1 MTWKPDEIRRLFPAF
16 VNGGAGVYLDNAATT
31 QVPDCVLD
39 AVAGFE
45 RGGRANIHRGLYPL
59 SLKATEA
66 FEEARA
72 AVGRYLGAADPR
84 EIVFT
89 SGATAAINLV
99 AHAFGDS
106 LGPGDEVALSE
117 AEHHSN
123 IVPWQMLR
131 QRRGVG
137 LKILPVDAR
146 GRPDPDRVESAITA
160 RCRLIAVTHCSNVTG
175 AVTDVA
181 PIAARAR
188 QVGALLLLDGAQM
201 AAHGPLDAAALGA
214 DFYVISGHKMF
225 GPTGVG
231 ALWAGRDILQ
241 RMPPFLGGGEM
252 IRAVT
257 FEHTD
262 YAPPP
267 QRFEAGTPPVA
278 QAIGL
283 GAAATWLMDQDWDA
297 AGRHEARLTRGLLEG
312 VRDLEDARVIGPL
325 ENENRIGVVSIAVD
339 GVHSHDIC
347 HILGE
352 RGIAVRGGHHCAQP
366 LMERLGL
373 EATTRASLA
382 LYTTDSE
389 TAAFLD
395 ALGDAIRILR

>member
-39 AVAGFE
+39 AVGGFE
-45 RGGRANIHRGLYPL
+45 RGGRANIRRGLYPL
-59 SLKATEA
+59 SLQATEA

-99 AHAFGDS
+99 AHAFGDT
-106 LGPGDEVALSE
+106 LGPGDEVAISE

-131 QRRGVG
+131 ERRGVG

-146 GRPDPDRVESAITA
+146 GRPDPDRLEAAITT

>member
-1 MTWKPDEIRRLFPAF
+1 MTWNPDDMRRQFPAF
-16 VNGGAGVYLDNAATT
+16 ANGGAGVYLDNASTT

-39 AVAGFE
+39 AVGGFE
-45 RGGRANIHRGLYPL
+45 RSGRANVHRGLYPL

-72 AVGRYLGAADPR
+72 AVGRYVGATAR

-106 LGPGDEVALSE
+106 LGPGDEVVLTE

-131 QRRGVG
+131 QRRGVE
-137 LKILPVDAR
+137 LKILPVDAG
-146 GRPDPDRVESAITA
+146 GRLDPGGIEAVITE
-160 RCRLIAVTHCSNVTG
+160 RCRLLAVTHCSNVTG

-181 PIAARAR
+181 VLAARAR
-188 QVGALLLLDGAQM
+188 QVGALVLLDGAQM

-214 DFYVISGHKMF
+214 DFYVLSGHKMF

-231 ALWAGRDILQ
+231 ALWARTDILE
-241 RMPPFLGGGEM
+241 RMAPFQGGGEM
-252 IRAVT
+252 IRSVT

-267 QRFEAGTPPVA
+267 ARFEAGTPPVA

-283 GAAATWLMDQDWDA
+283 GAAATWLRGQDWDA
-297 AGRHEARLTRGLLEG
+297 AKRHEAGLTRGLIEGIGDLEG
-312 VRDLEDARVIGPL
+312 VRVIGPL
-325 ENENRIGVVSIAVD
+325 ENADRIGVVSIAVD
-339 GVHSHDIC
+339 GVHPHDIC

-366 LMERLGL
+366 LMESLGL
-373 EATTRASLA
+373 EATTRVSLA
-382 LYTTDSE
+382 LYNGAED

-395 ALGDAIRILR
+395 ALGDAIRVLR

>member
-1 MTWKPDEIRRLFPAF
+1 MTWRPDEIRRLFPAF
-16 VNGGAGVYLDNAATT
+16 ANGGAGVYLDNAATT

-45 RGGRANIHRGLYPL
+45 RGGRANVHRGLYPL

-72 AVGRYLGAADPR
+72 AVGRYMGADAQ

-106 LGPGDEVALSE
+106 LGPGDEVVLSE

-131 QRRGVG
+131 ERRGVG
-137 LKILPVDAR
+137 LKILPVDAS
-146 GRPDPDRVESAITA
+146 GRPDPDRLEAAVTD
-160 RCRLIAVTHCSNVTG
+160 RCRLVAVTHCSNVTG

-181 PIAARAR
+181 PIAARVR
-188 QVGALLLLDGAQM
+188 EVGARLLLDGAQM

-214 DFYVISGHKMF
+214 DFYVLSGHKMF

-231 ALWAGRDILQ
+231 ALWAGRDILE

-262 YAPPP
+262 YAPRPP
-267 QRFEAGTPPVA
+267 ASRPAPRPWHRPSGWGRRPP
-278 QAIGL
+278 G
-283 GAAATWLMDQDWDA
+283 
-297 AGRHEARLTRGLLEG
+297 
-312 VRDLEDARVIGPL
+312 
-325 ENENRIGVVSIAVD
+325 
-339 GVHSHDIC
+339 
-347 HILGE
+347 
-352 RGIAVRGGHHCAQP
+352 
-366 LMERLGL
+366 
-373 EATTRASLA
+373 
-382 LYTTDSE
+382 
-389 TAAFLD
+389 
-395 ALGDAIRILR
+395 

>member
-1 MTWKPDEIRRLFPAF
+1 MSWNPGVIRSQFPAF
-16 VNGGAGVYLDNAATT
+16 ANGGAGVYLDNASTT

-39 AVAGFE
+39 AVGGYE
-45 RGGRANIHRGLYPL
+45 RSGRANVHRGLYPL

-72 AVGRYLGAADPR
+72 AVGRYVGAEAR

-106 LGPGDEVALSE
+106 LGPGDEVVLSA

-131 QRRGVG
+131 QRRGVS
-137 LKILPVDAR
+137 LKILPVDAG
-146 GRPDPDRVESAITA
+146 GRIDPGGVEAAVSE
-160 RCRLIAVTHCSNVTG
+160 RCRLLAVTHCSNVTG

-181 PIAARAR
+181 VLAARAR
-188 QVGALLLLDGAQM
+188 QVGALVLLDGAQM

-214 DFYVISGHKMF
+214 DFYVLSGHKMF
-225 GPTGVG
+225 GPTGIG
-231 ALWAGRDILQ
+231 ALWARTEILE
-241 RMPPFLGGGEM
+241 RMAPFHGGGEM
-252 IRAVT
+252 IRSVT
-257 FEHTD
+257 FDHTD

-267 QRFEAGTPPVA
+267 ARFEAGTPPVA

-283 GAAATWLMDQDWDA
+283 GAAATWLMGQDWDA
-297 AGRHEARLTRGLLEG
+297 AHRHEAGLTRGLIEGIGDLEG
-312 VRDLEDARVIGPL
+312 ARVIGPL
-325 ENENRIGVVSIAVD
+325 ENEDRIGVVSIAVD
-339 GVHSHDIC
+339 GVHPHDIC

-366 LMERLGL
+366 LMESLGL

-382 LYTTDSE
+382 LYNGAED

-395 ALGDAIRILR
+395 AMGEALRVLR

>member
-1 MTWKPDEIRRLFPAF
+1 MTWEPDGIRRQFPAIAG
-16 VNGGAGVYLDNAATT
+16 GGAGVYLDSASTT

-39 AVAGFE
+39 AVGGFE
-45 RGGRANIHRGLYPL
+45 RGGRANVHRGLYPL
-59 SLKATEA
+59 SIQATEA

-72 AVGRYLGAADPR
+72 AVGRYLGADAQ

-106 LGPGDEVALSE
+106 LGPGDEVALTE

-131 QRRGVG
+131 ERRGVG
-137 LKILPVDAR
+137 LNILPIDGS
-146 GRPDPDRVESAITA
+146 GRPDPDRLEAAVTD
-160 RCRLIAVTHCSNVTG
+160 RCRLVAVTHCSNVTG

-188 QVGALLLLDGAQM
+188 EVGALLLLDGAQM
-201 AAHGPLDAAALGA
+201 AAHGPLDSAALGA
-214 DFYVISGHKMF
+214 DFYVLSGHKMF

-231 ALWAGRDILQ
+231 ALWARTAILE

-252 IRAVT
+252 IRTVT
-257 FEHTD
+257 FEETD

-267 QRFEAGTPPVA
+267 ARFEAGTPPIA

-283 GAAATWLMDQDWDA
+283 GAAAAWLMDQDWDA
-297 AGRHEARLTRGLLEG
+297 ARDHEARLTRGLLEG
-312 VRDLEDARVIGPL
+312 VRDLDGARLVGPED
-325 ENENRIGVVSIAVD
+325 NENRIGVVSITVD
-339 GVHSHDIC
+339 GVHPHDIC

-352 RGIAVRGGHHCAQP
+352 RGIAARGGHHCAQP

-382 LYTTDSE
+382 LYTTDEE
-389 TAAFLD
+389 TAAFVD
-395 ALGDAIRILR
+395 ALRDAIRILR

>member
-1 MTWKPDEIRRLFPAF
+1 MTWNPGDIRSQFPAF
-16 VNGGAGVYLDNAATT
+16 AGGGAGVYLDNAATT

-39 AVAGFE
+39 AVGGFE
-45 RGGRANIHRGLYPL
+45 RGGRANVHRGLYPL
-59 SLKATEA
+59 SLQATEA
-66 FEEARA
+66 YEEARA
-72 AVGRYLGAADPR
+72 AVGRYLGAEAG

-106 LGPGDEVALSE
+106 LGPGDEVALTE

-131 QRRGVG
+131 ERRGVA

-146 GRPDPDRVESAITA
+146 GRLDPDRIGDTVTE
-160 RCRLIAVTHCSNVTG
+160 RCRLIAATHCSNVTG

-181 PIAARAR
+181 VLAARAR
-188 QVGALLLLDGAQM
+188 RVGALLLLDGAQM

-225 GPTGVG
+225 APTGVG
-231 ALWAGRDILQ
+231 ALWARTGILEK
-241 RMPPFLGGGEM
+241 MPPFLGGGEM
-252 IRAVT
+252 IRSVT
-257 FEHTD
+257 FDKTD

-267 QRFEAGTPPVA
+267 ARFEAGTPPVA

-283 GAAATWLMDQDWDA
+283 GAAAAWLMEQDWDA
-297 AGRHEARLTRGLLEG
+297 ARRHEARLTRGLIEGIGDLEG
-312 VRDLEDARVIGPL
+312 ARVIGPL
-325 ENENRIGVVSIAVD
+325 ENENRIGVVSIDVV
-339 GVHSHDIC
+339 GVHPHDIC
-347 HILGE
+347 QVLGE

-382 LYTTDSE
+382 LYTEESD

-395 ALGDAIRILR
+395 AMGDAIRILR